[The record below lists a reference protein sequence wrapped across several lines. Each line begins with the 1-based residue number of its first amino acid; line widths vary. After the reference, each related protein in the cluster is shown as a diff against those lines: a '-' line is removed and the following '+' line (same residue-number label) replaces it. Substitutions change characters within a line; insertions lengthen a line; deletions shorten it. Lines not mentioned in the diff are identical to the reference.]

1 MNVNMNG
8 AWYTLKSGVVERN
21 SNIYYYIFQHHKKYG
36 VSLMVESGNGGRVVN
51 ISSLAA
57 ISGVSATTGTSHY
70 GYWGLEL
77 VLFLAVTV
85 KSTTKGF
92 LNAA

>member
-1 MNVNMNG
+1 
-8 AWYTLKSGVVERN
+8 
-21 SNIYYYIFQHHKKYG
+21 
-36 VSLMVESGNGGRVVN
+36 MVESGNGGRVVN